1 MGPKKALAKKG
12 GKAPVKKGG
21 KPVRTAKR
29 PNVPVESSDNEGD
42 LELGAIQVLIARL
55 QALEKQR
62 ATLEVDEPG
71 GGPSRVPPQPIRASR
86 AAKKAKLMQGFAD
99 RLAALE
105 EAAGPATDGAWG
117 SKPLQAGP
125 EPGNGGEDP
134 GDDGSGTGGMEE
146 VRRKC
151 EEAGGYCA
159 IELCHPGDKYIQICH
174 RRRPCC
180 RKVADALQV

>member
-1 MGPKKALAKKG
+1 MRILYLLFAFLCLMMPVAPAKLPYKG
-12 GKAPVKKGG
+12 W
-21 KPVRTAKR
+21 
-29 PNVPVESSDNEGD
+29 S
-42 LELGAIQVLIARL
+42 
-55 QALEKQR
+55 
-62 ATLEVDEPG
+62 G
-71 GGPSRVPPQPIRASR
+71 GGSPKSPENAVVDANEEFIQ
-86 AAKKAKLMQGFAD
+86 
-99 RLAALE
+99 ALE